1 MKNTTDTI
9 QNLLLTFEDMD
20 TKDINNAITELTSLY
35 DNINKSWQDDKCLTD
50 TYQVFRQEDYK
61 ESYNKL
67 ENTNI
72 ENIILGILSN
82 SLNEKILIRLRT
94 LLEENAHI
102 YTTRQDE
109 FTSID
114 FHKIYSLYEKHLFD
128 NKFALLQKDKE
139 DIQSFTYP
147 TEQEK
152 EILLKENQQE
162 KNQLENERGDYLR
175 SNTWMLENY
184 YTKIFDITQSFL
196 SIINSYFTDEKEEKF
211 IPTEENNSEQTKD
224 IAEKQTIQ
232 IEPDT
237 IFRTNMFD
245 KLLSLEKKLITD
257 KYLDENLNWIA
268 KHDNGTIDKKTLV
281 AFLVGLVESRYFL
294 PNKDSKIKSF
304 FESRYNI
311 EIGQNFERSRRT
323 PLIDKYSSIF
333 YDYPF

>member
-1 MKNTTDTI
+1 MLN
-9 QNLLLTFEDMD
+9 MD
-20 TKDINNAITELTSLY
+20 TQEIIENIKDLSSLY
-35 DNINKSWQDDKCLTD
+35 DSLNKSWQDDKCLTD
-50 TYQVFRQEDYK
+50 TYQVFRLKDYK
-61 ESYNKL
+61 ESYDKL
-67 ENTNI
+67 KSTNI
-72 ENIILGILSN
+72 ENIVLGIISN
-82 SLNEKILIRLRT
+82 SLNEKILTRLRT
-94 LLEENAHI
+94 LLEGNIQI
-102 YTTRQDE
+102 YETRQNE
-109 FTSID
+109 FSSLD

-162 KNQLENERGDYLR
+162 KNLLENERGDYLR

-224 IAEKQTIQ
+224 ITEKQTIQ

-245 KLLSLEKKLITD
+245 KLLLLEKKLITD

-281 AFLVGLVESRYFL
+281 TFLVGLVESRYFL
-294 PNKDSKIKSF
+294 PNKDSKIKFF

-333 YDYPF
+333 YDYTF

>member
-1 MKNTTDTI
+1 MKNTTDI
-9 QNLLLTFEDMD
+9 ILNLLLTCEDMD

-35 DNINKSWQDDKCLTD
+35 DNINKSWSNDKCLTD
-50 TYQVFRQEDYK
+50 IYQVFRQEDYK
-61 ESYNKL
+61 ESYNRL

-72 ENIILGILSN
+72 ENIILDILSN

-102 YTTRQDE
+102 YTTRQNK

-162 KNQLENERGDYLR
+162 KNLLENERGGYLR
-175 SNTWMLENY
+175 SNTWILENY

-224 IAEKQTIQ
+224 ITEKQTIQ
-232 IEPDT
+232 IEPDN

-245 KLLSLEKKLITD
+245 KLLLLEKKLITD

-268 KHDNGTIDKKTLV
+268 KRDNGTIDKKTLV
-281 AFLVGLVESRYFL
+281 TFLVGLVESRYFL

>member
-1 MKNTTDTI
+1 MQIN
-9 QNLLLTFEDMD
+9 
-20 TKDINNAITELTSLY
+20 DINIAITELTSLY
-35 DNINKSWQDDKCLTD
+35 DNINKSWLNDKCLTD

-82 SLNEKILIRLRT
+82 SLNEKILTRLRT

-114 FHKIYSLYEKHLFD
+114 FHKIYSLYERHLFD
-128 NKFALLQKDKE
+128 NKFTLLQKDKE

-162 KNQLENERGDYLR
+162 KNLLENERGDYFR

-196 SIINSYFTDEKEEKF
+196 SIINSYFTDEKEEKL

-224 IAEKQTIQ
+224 ITEKQTIQ

-245 KLLSLEKKLITD
+245 KFLLLEKKLITD

-268 KHDNGTIDKKTLV
+268 KHDNGAIDKKTLV
-281 AFLVGLVESRYFL
+281 VFLVGLVESRYFL